1 MGIPATA
8 LQQNLYADLR
18 ESHRLTGHRL
28 PGASWLLHRY
38 NVALVQA
45 LLLRSLELELVL
57 ERPAQPRLKQ
67 LFRYIK
73 FYQLMHRARREGDS
87 LHIKLDGPTSLLRQS
102 TRYGM
107 ALANFFPALLLQ
119 PDNWQLNATIL
130 WTKANHRKKLVLESS
145 QGLRSHYP
153 DTGAYETRTQQ
164 WFRERFEALNSDWRC
179 EPGQA
184 PITLGDADVILP
196 DFCFRKGDKTAYLE
210 IVGYWNPERLQTH
223 IKAVHDYGRGNII
236 VAVSRKLNGSKSVL
250 ENNSESPLIDFAEVI
265 PAKRVL
271 QAIESVAC

>member
-1 MGIPATA
+1 M
-8 LQQNLYADLR
+8 D
-18 ESHRLTGHRL
+18 ESES
-28 PGASWLLHRY
+28 PK
-38 NVALVQA
+38 
-45 LLLRSLELELVL
+45 ELVL
-57 ERPAQPRLKQ
+57 R
-67 LFRYIK
+67 
-73 FYQLMHRARREGDS
+73 
-87 LHIKLDGPTSLLRQS
+87 
-102 TRYGM
+102 
-107 ALANFFPALLLQ
+107 
-119 PDNWQLNATIL
+119 
-130 WTKANHRKKLVLESS
+130 SS

-184 PITLGDADVILP
+184 PITLGDVDVILP